1 MATKFKITSLIII
14 IALILFG
21 CGKDDKQKELEE
33 KIARLE
39 AEKMGLEQY
48 VAEVTNTINEIQDQV
63 DKITA
68 DAKIIRKDY
77 NLENGNLNNTQKEE
91 IKQKLELINQQF
103 AENKKK
109 FEMLKKQVQKQKVKV
124 ASLEK
129 MIANLEK
136 SIKEKEAYIM
146 ELEELVKNLNI
157 QITTLKETVSGL
169 QSDVSSKEKE
179 IQKQKSEI
187 EEKNAELSKGYVI
200 IGTEDELKQKKIIK
214 SEGKVLGMG
223 GSVTVDP
230 DMNLNDLIEINIYSK
245 KEFTIGD
252 NVKKYKI
259 LPARNSATYSIEKSG
274 TETKL
279 VVKDV
284 DNFWKT
290 KYLIIVTEE

>member
-1 MATKFKITSLIII
+1 MAAKSKIISVLV
-14 IALILFG
+14 LFVVLFVG
-21 CGKDDKQKELEE
+21 CGKGDKEKELEE
-33 KIARLE
+33 KIAKLE

-68 DAKIIRKDY
+68 DAKLIRKDY
-77 NLENGNLNNTQKEE
+77 NIENGNLNNTQKEE

-109 FEMLKKQVQKQKVKV
+109 FEMLKKQMAKQKVKV

-136 SIKEKEAYIM
+136 SIKEKEEYIQ
-146 ELEELVKNLNI
+146 ELEELVRNLNI
-157 QITTLKETVSGL
+157 QVTTLKETVSGL
-169 QSDVSSKEKE
+169 QSEVSSKEKE
-179 IQKQKSEI
+179 IQKQKSEL
-187 EEKNAELSKGYVI
+187 EEKSTELSKGYVI
-200 IGTEDELKQKKIIK
+200 IGSEDELRQKKIIK
-214 SEGKVLGMG
+214 AEGKVLGMG
-223 GSVTVDP
+223 GTVTVDP
-230 DMNLNDLIEINIYSK
+230 DMNLNDLTEININNK
-245 KEFTIGD
+245 KVFILGE

-259 LPARNSATYSIEKSG
+259 LPARNSATYSIEKNG
-274 TETKL
+274 NETKL

-290 KYLIIVTEE
+290 KYLIIITED